1 LGFPAHIDLAIGAAQ
16 RLYNSCVGKSQHFSG
31 ALKYPAPSGADL
43 ASHAPRMSSP
53 PPPAP
58 SAGAQRSGSQLRE
71 AVRPVAQPQ
80 RVVGV
85 GLSRSGNATSGG
97 DEPGTVTAAATVGGP
112 ISHHPTVTPDA
123 EVFVKRLIQG
133 LSPRAVV
140 LPGVQRL
147 FISLASICAEN
158 PKAGTLNPLLA
169 AELCK
174 VCDEE
179 SLAGATQNING
190 VLHNCVYAPSSQ

>member
-1 LGFPAHIDLAIGAAQ
+1 
-16 RLYNSCVGKSQHFSG
+16 
-31 ALKYPAPSGADL
+31 
-43 ASHAPRMSSP
+43 MSSP

-58 SAGAQRSGSQLRE
+58 CAGAQTSGSQLRE
-71 AVRPVAQPQ
+71 ALRPVAEPQ

-85 GLSRSGNATSGG
+85 GLSRCGNAKSGG

-112 ISHHPTVTPDA
+112 PSHHPTVTLDA

-140 LPGVQRL
+140 LSGVQTL
-147 FISLASICAEN
+147 VVSLSSICAAN
-158 PKAGTLNPLLA
+158 PKAGTLTPLLPA
-169 AELCK
+169 DLSE

-179 SLAGATQNING
+179 SLAVATQNING
-190 VLHNCVYAPSSQ
+190 ALHHCVHAQSSQ